1 METNELNNAMA
12 QLMKWRPLISGGYL
26 WNDDYF
32 SPTERGNHF
41 GVVLE
46 WLIEQK
52 PYLSLCLE
60 QGLNDKAYLCIFTTG
75 SGYKQVT
82 VEQWGDGPLEAACRA
97 ILEAWGDGHRDAP
110 LPEWAADVE
119 GFTQGVDR

>member
-1 METNELNNAMA
+1 MDTNELNKAMA
-12 QLMKWRPLISGGYL
+12 QLMKWRPLTSGAYL
-26 WNDDYF
+26 WNDDLF
-32 SPTERGNHF
+32 SPAEQGDHF

-46 WLIEQK
+46 WLIKQK

-60 QGLNDKAYLCIFTTG
+60 KGLDGKAYLCIFTTG

-97 ILEAWGDGHRDAP
+97 ILEAWGDGH
-110 LPEWAADVE
+110 
-119 GFTQGVDR
+119 